1 MNGGCPARWA
11 FSLFSV
17 LFRFV
22 HFLLAQFLFLV
33 SIFLILVTAS
43 DFFFRG
49 PVVPHTSHC
58 SRRTSESGGPGEAR
72 PAPASRSCVEK
83 TARRARAWRRPGRGR
98 GRGLCTAQAAASS
111 CFWKERGQQ
120 RHSAERP
127 STAVAEKTHRLLAGR
142 PSITKEEER
151 AQCPL
156 RVPRGKQAPRGGKA
170 AEDEPVEA
178 AGFGS
183 LKSCSRFSRD
193 RKTARDEAG
202 TRGK

>member
-17 LFRFV
+17 LFCFV
-22 HFLLAQFLFLV
+22 HFLLAQFLFPV
-33 SIFLILVTAS
+33 SISLILVTAS

-98 GRGLCTAQAAASS
+98 GLCTAQAAAASGRSGVSS
-111 CFWKERGQQ
+111 VTLPRGQVQ
-120 RHSAERP
+120 QWPRRP
-127 STAVAEKTHRLLAGR
+127 IGFTGR
-142 PSITKEEER
+142 QAIDHKRGGQR

>member
-22 HFLLAQFLFLV
+22 HFLLAQFLFPV
-33 SIFLILVTAS
+33 SIFLILVTAP

-58 SRRTSESGGPGEAR
+58 SRCTSESGGPGEAR

-98 GRGLCTAQAAASS
+98 ELCTAQAAASS

-127 STAVAEKTHRLLAGR
+127 STAVAEKTHRVYWQAGHR
-142 PSITKEEER
+142 SQKRRRESAVSPQSATREAGSTGWQGSGGR
-151 AQCPL
+151 A
-156 RVPRGKQAPRGGKA
+156 GG
-170 AEDEPVEA
+170 
-178 AGFGS
+178 G
-183 LKSCSRFSRD
+183 CRIRFSQILQPV
-193 RKTARDEAG
+193 
-202 TRGK
+202 